1 MSQKDVSVRS
11 VGCNAPPG
19 ALEPWVRGFGGGRG
33 IRTLDAFPH
42 TRFPGVRT
50 RPDYATPPYAGTVE
64 GTYPIPNYAQAMS
77 VALEEARSALDH
89 DDVPVG
95 AVLLDESGAIV
106 GLDHNRREELGDA
119 TAHAEMLVISARS
132 RELGQWRL
140 SGHTL
145 VVTLEPCPMCAM
157 AAVWARID
165 RIVYAAA
172 DLKAGGAWSLFNIPQ
187 DERLNHRVEIE
198 AGILAEESRELLD
211 SFFNSRR

>member
-1 MSQKDVSVRS
+1 
-11 VGCNAPPG
+11 
-19 ALEPWVRGFGGGRG
+19 
-33 IRTLDAFPH
+33 
-42 TRFPGVRT
+42 
-50 RPDYATPPYAGTVE
+50 
-64 GTYPIPNYAQAMS
+64 MS
-77 VALEEARSALDH
+77 VALEEARSAMEH
-89 DDVPVG
+89 ADVPIG
-95 AVLLDESGAIV
+95 AVLLDQAGDVVARN
-106 GLDHNRREELGDA
+106 HNRREELGDS

-187 DERLNHRVEIE
+187 DERLNHRVDIE
-198 AGILAEESRELLD
+198 AGVMEQESRALLD
-211 SFFNSRR
+211 SFFSSRR